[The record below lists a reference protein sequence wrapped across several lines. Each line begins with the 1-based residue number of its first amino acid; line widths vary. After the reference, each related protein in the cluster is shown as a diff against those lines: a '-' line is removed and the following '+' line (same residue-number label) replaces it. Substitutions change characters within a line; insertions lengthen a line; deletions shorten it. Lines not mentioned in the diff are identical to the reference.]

1 MENRN
6 TKIKILSLISFGHF
20 ANDTMQSLV
29 IAVYPMLKN
38 DFSLTFT
45 QIGLI
50 TFVYQLSDKVNFQ
63 DLRAGDDQPVPMTF
77 NYSNK
82 ILKVSYDQALV
93 GSTFTISTVEGQ
105 TLYSGFPQ
113 VSNGSFV
120 IPVTLNSSD
129 MYVLTIE
136 NSEGLLY
143 TVFTLADL

>member
-1 MENRN
+1 MKRVKLLFLLGALLFSVSAFSEN
-6 TKIKILSLISFGHF
+6 TILF
-20 ANDTMQSLV
+20 
-29 IAVYPMLKN
+29 
-38 DFSLTFT
+38 LT
-45 QIGLI
+45 
-50 TFVYQLSDKVNFQ
+50 KVNFQ
-63 DLRAGDDQPVPMTF
+63 NLRAGDDQPVPMTF

>member
-1 MENRN
+1 MKRVKLLFLLAALLFSVSAFSENA
-6 TKIKILSLISFGHF
+6 LLF
-20 ANDTMQSLV
+20 
-29 IAVYPMLKN
+29 
-38 DFSLTFT
+38 LT
-45 QIGLI
+45 
-50 TFVYQLSDKVNFQ
+50 KVNLQ
-63 DLRAGDDQPVPMTF
+63 NLRAGDDQPVPMTF
-77 NYSNK
+77 NYSNNV
-82 ILKVSYDQALV
+82 LKVSYDQALV

-120 IPVTLNSSD
+120 IPVTLNASD

>member
-1 MENRN
+1 MKRVKLLFLLAALLFSVSAFSENA
-6 TKIKILSLISFGHF
+6 LLF
-20 ANDTMQSLV
+20 
-29 IAVYPMLKN
+29 
-38 DFSLTFT
+38 LT
-45 QIGLI
+45 
-50 TFVYQLSDKVNFQ
+50 KVNFQ

-77 NYSNK
+77 NYSNNV
-82 ILKVSYDQALV
+82 LKVSYDQALV

>member
-1 MENRN
+1 MKRVKLLFLLAALLFSVSAFSEN
-6 TKIKILSLISFGHF
+6 TILF
-20 ANDTMQSLV
+20 
-29 IAVYPMLKN
+29 
-38 DFSLTFT
+38 LT
-45 QIGLI
+45 
-50 TFVYQLSDKVNFQ
+50 KVNLQ
-63 DLRAGDDQPVPMTF
+63 NLRAGDDQPVPMTF

-93 GSTFTISTVEGQ
+93 GSTFTISTVDGQ

-120 IPVTLNSSD
+120 IPVTLNASD
-129 MYVLTIE
+129 MYVITIE

>member
-1 MENRN
+1 MKRVKLLFLLAALLFSVSAFSENALLFL
-6 TKIKILSLISFGHF
+6 TKV
-20 ANDTMQSLV
+20 T
-29 IAVYPMLKN
+29 Y
-38 DFSLTFT
+38 
-45 QIGLI
+45 
-50 TFVYQLSDKVNFQ
+50 Q

>member
-1 MENRN
+1 MKRVKFLMLFFVLLFSVTTFAENQ
-6 TKIKILSLISFGHF
+6 ILF
-20 ANDTMQSLV
+20 
-29 IAVYPMLKN
+29 
-38 DFSLTFT
+38 LTT
-45 QIGLI
+45 
-50 TFVYQLSDKVNFQ
+50 VPYQN
-63 DLRAGDDQPVPMTF
+63 LRAGEEQQVPMTF

-82 ILKVSYDQALV
+82 VLKVSYDQALV
-93 GSTFTISTVEGQ
+93 GSTFTIATVDGQ

-113 VSNGSFV
+113 VSNGYFV

>member
-1 MENRN
+1 MKRVKLLFLLATLLFSVSAFSENA
-6 TKIKILSLISFGHF
+6 LLF
-20 ANDTMQSLV
+20 
-29 IAVYPMLKN
+29 
-38 DFSLTFT
+38 LT
-45 QIGLI
+45 
-50 TFVYQLSDKVNFQ
+50 KVNLQ
-63 DLRAGDDQPVPMTF
+63 NLRAGDDQPVPMTF

-93 GSTFTISTVEGQ
+93 GSTFTISTVDGQ
-105 TLYSGFPQ
+105 TLYSGCPQ

>member
-1 MENRN
+1 MKRVKLLFLLATLLFSVSAFSENS
-6 TKIKILSLISFGHF
+6 IL
-20 ANDTMQSLV
+20 V
-29 IAVYPMLKN
+29 
-38 DFSLTFT
+38 LTR
-45 QIGLI
+45 
-50 TFVYQLSDKVNFQ
+50 VNFQ
-63 DLRAGDDQPVPMTF
+63 DLRAGEEQQVPMTF
-77 NYSNK
+77 NYSNNV
-82 ILKVSYDQALV
+82 LKVSYDQALV

>member
-1 MENRN
+1 MKRVKLLFLLATLLFSVSAFSENA
-6 TKIKILSLISFGHF
+6 L
-20 ANDTMQSLV
+20 LV
-29 IAVYPMLKN
+29 
-38 DFSLTFT
+38 LTR
-45 QIGLI
+45 
-50 TFVYQLSDKVNFQ
+50 VNFQ

-93 GSTFTISTVEGQ
+93 GSTFTISTVDGQ
-105 TLYSGFPQ
+105 TLYSGCPQ

>member
-1 MENRN
+1 MKRVKLLFLLAALLFSVSAFSENA
-6 TKIKILSLISFGHF
+6 LLF
-20 ANDTMQSLV
+20 
-29 IAVYPMLKN
+29 
-38 DFSLTFT
+38 LT
-45 QIGLI
+45 
-50 TFVYQLSDKVNFQ
+50 KVNLQ
-63 DLRAGDDQPVPMTF
+63 NLRAGDDQPVPMTF
-77 NYSNK
+77 NYSNNV
-82 ILKVSYDQALV
+82 LKVSYDQALV

>member
-1 MENRN
+1 MKRVKLLFLLAALLFSVSAFSENTILFL
-6 TKIKILSLISFGHF
+6 TKV
-20 ANDTMQSLV
+20 T
-29 IAVYPMLKN
+29 
-38 DFSLTFT
+38 
-45 QIGLI
+45 
-50 TFVYQLSDKVNFQ
+50 YQN
-63 DLRAGDDQPVPMTF
+63 LRAGDDQPVPMTF

-93 GSTFTISTVEGQ
+93 GSTFTISTVDGQ
-105 TLYSGFPQ
+105 TLYSGCPQ

>member
-1 MENRN
+1 MKRVKLLFLLAALLFSVSAFSENALLFL
-6 TKIKILSLISFGHF
+6 TKV
-20 ANDTMQSLV
+20 T
-29 IAVYPMLKN
+29 Y
-38 DFSLTFT
+38 
-45 QIGLI
+45 
-50 TFVYQLSDKVNFQ
+50 Q

-77 NYSNK
+77 NYSNNV
-82 ILKVSYDQALV
+82 LKVSYDQALV
-93 GSTFTISTVEGQ
+93 GSTFTISTVDGQ

>member
-1 MENRN
+1 MKRVKLLFLLAALLFSVSAFSENA
-6 TKIKILSLISFGHF
+6 LLF
-20 ANDTMQSLV
+20 
-29 IAVYPMLKN
+29 
-38 DFSLTFT
+38 LT
-45 QIGLI
+45 
-50 TFVYQLSDKVNFQ
+50 KVNFQ

-93 GSTFTISTVEGQ
+93 GSTFTISTVDGQ

>member
-1 MENRN
+1 MKRVKLLFLLAALLFSVSAFSENA
-6 TKIKILSLISFGHF
+6 ILF
-20 ANDTMQSLV
+20 
-29 IAVYPMLKN
+29 
-38 DFSLTFT
+38 LT
-45 QIGLI
+45 
-50 TFVYQLSDKVNFQ
+50 KVNFQ

>member
-1 MENRN
+1 MKRVKVLLLFVVMMLSVSVFAENN
-6 TKIKILSLISFGHF
+6 ILYMTKASH
-20 ANDTMQSLV
+20 
-29 IAVYPMLKN
+29 
-38 DFSLTFT
+38 
-45 QIGLI
+45 
-50 TFVYQLSDKVNFQ
+50 Q
-63 DLRAGDDQPVPMTF
+63 DLRAGEEQIVPMTV

-82 ILKVSYDQALV
+82 VFKVSYDQALV
-93 GSTFTISTVEGQ
+93 GSTFTISTVDGQ
-105 TLYSGFPQ
+105 TLYSGCPQ

>member
-1 MENRN
+1 MKRVKLLFLLVALLFSVSAFSENA
-6 TKIKILSLISFGHF
+6 LLF
-20 ANDTMQSLV
+20 
-29 IAVYPMLKN
+29 
-38 DFSLTFT
+38 LT
-45 QIGLI
+45 
-50 TFVYQLSDKVNFQ
+50 KVNFQ
-63 DLRAGDDQPVPMTF
+63 DLRAGEEQIVPMTV

-82 ILKVSYDQALV
+82 VFKVSYDQALV
-93 GSTFTISTVEGQ
+93 GSTFTISTVDGQ
-105 TLYSGFPQ
+105 TLYSGCPQ

>member
-1 MENRN
+1 MKRVKLLFLLAALLFSVSAFSEN
-6 TKIKILSLISFGHF
+6 TILF
-20 ANDTMQSLV
+20 
-29 IAVYPMLKN
+29 
-38 DFSLTFT
+38 LT
-45 QIGLI
+45 
-50 TFVYQLSDKVNFQ
+50 KVNFQ
-63 DLRAGDDQPVPMTF
+63 NLRAGDDQPVPMTF

>member
-1 MENRN
+1 MKRVKLLFLLAALLFSVSAFSENA
-6 TKIKILSLISFGHF
+6 LLF
-20 ANDTMQSLV
+20 
-29 IAVYPMLKN
+29 
-38 DFSLTFT
+38 LT
-45 QIGLI
+45 
-50 TFVYQLSDKVNFQ
+50 KVNLQ
-63 DLRAGDDQPVPMTF
+63 NLRAGDDQPVPMTF

-93 GSTFTISTVEGQ
+93 GSTFTISTVDGQ

>member
-1 MENRN
+1 MKRVKLLFLLAALLFSVSAFSENA
-6 TKIKILSLISFGHF
+6 LLF
-20 ANDTMQSLV
+20 
-29 IAVYPMLKN
+29 
-38 DFSLTFT
+38 LT
-45 QIGLI
+45 
-50 TFVYQLSDKVNFQ
+50 KVNFQ

-82 ILKVSYDQALV
+82 VLKVSYDQALV

>member
-1 MENRN
+1 MKRVKLLFLLAALLFSVSAFSENALLFL
-6 TKIKILSLISFGHF
+6 TKV
-20 ANDTMQSLV
+20 T
-29 IAVYPMLKN
+29 
-38 DFSLTFT
+38 
-45 QIGLI
+45 
-50 TFVYQLSDKVNFQ
+50 FQ

-93 GSTFTISTVEGQ
+93 GSTFTISTVDGQ
-105 TLYSGFPQ
+105 TLYSGCPQ

>member
-1 MENRN
+1 MKRVKLLFLLVALLFSVSAFSENA
-6 TKIKILSLISFGHF
+6 LLF
-20 ANDTMQSLV
+20 
-29 IAVYPMLKN
+29 
-38 DFSLTFT
+38 LT
-45 QIGLI
+45 
-50 TFVYQLSDKVNFQ
+50 KVNFQ

-93 GSTFTISTVEGQ
+93 GSTFTISTVDGQ
-105 TLYSGFPQ
+105 TLYIGFPQ

>member
-1 MENRN
+1 MKRVKLLFLLAALLFSVSAFSEN
-6 TKIKILSLISFGHF
+6 TILF
-20 ANDTMQSLV
+20 
-29 IAVYPMLKN
+29 
-38 DFSLTFT
+38 LT
-45 QIGLI
+45 
-50 TFVYQLSDKVNFQ
+50 KVNLQ
-63 DLRAGDDQPVPMTF
+63 NLRAGDDQPVPMTF
-77 NYSNK
+77 NYSNNV
-82 ILKVSYDQALV
+82 LKVSYDQALV

>member
-1 MENRN
+1 MKRVKLLFLLAALLFSVSAFSEN
-6 TKIKILSLISFGHF
+6 TILF
-20 ANDTMQSLV
+20 
-29 IAVYPMLKN
+29 
-38 DFSLTFT
+38 LT
-45 QIGLI
+45 
-50 TFVYQLSDKVNFQ
+50 KVNLQ
-63 DLRAGDDQPVPMTF
+63 NLRAGDDQPVPMTF
-77 NYSNK
+77 NYSNNV
-82 ILKVSYDQALV
+82 LKVSYDQALV

-113 VSNGSFV
+113 VSNGYFV

>member
-1 MENRN
+1 MKRVKLLFLLVALLFSVSAFSENA
-6 TKIKILSLISFGHF
+6 LLF
-20 ANDTMQSLV
+20 
-29 IAVYPMLKN
+29 
-38 DFSLTFT
+38 LT
-45 QIGLI
+45 
-50 TFVYQLSDKVNFQ
+50 KVNFQ

-93 GSTFTISTVEGQ
+93 GSTFTISTVDGQ
-105 TLYSGFPQ
+105 TLYSGCPQ

>member
-1 MENRN
+1 MKRVKLLFLLAALLFSVSAFSEN
-6 TKIKILSLISFGHF
+6 TILF
-20 ANDTMQSLV
+20 
-29 IAVYPMLKN
+29 
-38 DFSLTFT
+38 LT
-45 QIGLI
+45 
-50 TFVYQLSDKVNFQ
+50 KVNLQ
-63 DLRAGDDQPVPMTF
+63 NLRAGDDQPVPMTF
-77 NYSNK
+77 NYSNNV
-82 ILKVSYDQALV
+82 LKVSYDQALV
-93 GSTFTISTVEGQ
+93 GSTFTISTVDGQ

>member
-1 MENRN
+1 MKRVKLLFLLVALLFSVSAFSENA
-6 TKIKILSLISFGHF
+6 LLF
-20 ANDTMQSLV
+20 
-29 IAVYPMLKN
+29 
-38 DFSLTFT
+38 LT
-45 QIGLI
+45 
-50 TFVYQLSDKVNFQ
+50 KVNFQ

>member
-1 MENRN
+1 MKRVKLLFLLAALLFSVSAFSENA
-6 TKIKILSLISFGHF
+6 LLF
-20 ANDTMQSLV
+20 
-29 IAVYPMLKN
+29 
-38 DFSLTFT
+38 LT
-45 QIGLI
+45 
-50 TFVYQLSDKVNFQ
+50 KVNLQ
-63 DLRAGDDQPVPMTF
+63 NLRAGDDQPVPMTF

-93 GSTFTISTVEGQ
+93 GSTFTISTVDGQ

-120 IPVTLNSSD
+120 IPVTLNASD
-129 MYVLTIE
+129 MYVITIE

>member
-1 MENRN
+1 MKRVKLLFLLATLLFSVSAFSENALLFL
-6 TKIKILSLISFGHF
+6 TKV
-20 ANDTMQSLV
+20 T
-29 IAVYPMLKN
+29 Y
-38 DFSLTFT
+38 
-45 QIGLI
+45 
-50 TFVYQLSDKVNFQ
+50 Q

>member
-1 MENRN
+1 MKRVKLLFLLATLLFSVSAFSENTILFL
-6 TKIKILSLISFGHF
+6 TKV
-20 ANDTMQSLV
+20 T
-29 IAVYPMLKN
+29 
-38 DFSLTFT
+38 
-45 QIGLI
+45 
-50 TFVYQLSDKVNFQ
+50 YQN
-63 DLRAGDDQPVPMTF
+63 LRAGDDQPVPMTF

-93 GSTFTISTVEGQ
+93 GSTFTISTVDGQ

-120 IPVTLNSSD
+120 IPVTLNASD
-129 MYVLTIE
+129 MYVITIE

>member
-1 MENRN
+1 MKRVKLLFLLVALLFSVSAFSEN
-6 TKIKILSLISFGHF
+6 TILF
-20 ANDTMQSLV
+20 
-29 IAVYPMLKN
+29 
-38 DFSLTFT
+38 LT
-45 QIGLI
+45 
-50 TFVYQLSDKVNFQ
+50 KVNFQ
-63 DLRAGDDQPVPMTF
+63 NLRAGDDQPVPMTF

-93 GSTFTISTVEGQ
+93 GSTFTISTVDGQ
-105 TLYSGFPQ
+105 TLYSGCPQ

>member
-1 MENRN
+1 MKRVKLLFLLATLLFSVSAFSENA
-6 TKIKILSLISFGHF
+6 L
-20 ANDTMQSLV
+20 LV
-29 IAVYPMLKN
+29 
-38 DFSLTFT
+38 LTR
-45 QIGLI
+45 
-50 TFVYQLSDKVNFQ
+50 VNFQ

-77 NYSNK
+77 NYSNNV
-82 ILKVSYDQALV
+82 LKVSYDQALV

>member
-1 MENRN
+1 MKRVKLLFLLVALLFSVSAFSENA
-6 TKIKILSLISFGHF
+6 LLF
-20 ANDTMQSLV
+20 
-29 IAVYPMLKN
+29 
-38 DFSLTFT
+38 LT
-45 QIGLI
+45 
-50 TFVYQLSDKVNFQ
+50 KVNFQ

-82 ILKVSYDQALV
+82 VLKVSYDQALV

>member
-1 MENRN
+1 MKRVKLLFLLAALLFSVSAFSENA
-6 TKIKILSLISFGHF
+6 ILF
-20 ANDTMQSLV
+20 
-29 IAVYPMLKN
+29 
-38 DFSLTFT
+38 LT
-45 QIGLI
+45 
-50 TFVYQLSDKVNFQ
+50 KVNFQ
-63 DLRAGDDQPVPMTF
+63 NLRAGDDQPVPMTF

-93 GSTFTISTVEGQ
+93 GSTFTISTVDGQ

>member
-1 MENRN
+1 MKRVKLLFLLAALLFSVSAFSENALLFL
-6 TKIKILSLISFGHF
+6 TKV
-20 ANDTMQSLV
+20 T
-29 IAVYPMLKN
+29 Y
-38 DFSLTFT
+38 
-45 QIGLI
+45 
-50 TFVYQLSDKVNFQ
+50 Q

-77 NYSNK
+77 NYSNNV
-82 ILKVSYDQALV
+82 LKVSYDQALV
-93 GSTFTISTVEGQ
+93 GSTFTISTVDGQ
-105 TLYSGFPQ
+105 TLYSGCPQ